1 MERYALDRMP
11 DMRGHFEKIEN
22 CPHCLGRKFT
32 PDNKP
37 CTRCNGKGKIKVPK
51 Y

>member
-11 DMRGHFEKIEN
+11 NGGQKEKIED
-22 CPHCLGRKFT
+22 CPHCMGRKLT
-32 PDNKP
+32 SDNKP
-37 CTRCNGKGKIKVPK
+37 CPRCNGKGRITVRK